1 MTKKNSE
8 KQTENAKVDFES
20 TLAELEELV
29 SRMESGE
36 LSLNESLKTFER
48 GIELTR
54 KCQASLEAA
63 ELKVQML
70 IKNKEIEDSHLET
83 DE

>member
-1 MTKKNSE
+1 MTKKNSD

-63 ELKVQML
+63 ELKVQTL
-70 IKNKEIEDSHLET
+70 IKDKALEDSQVEI

>member
-1 MTKKNSE
+1 MTKKNSD

>member
-1 MTKKNSE
+1 MTKKNTDDQS
-8 KQTENAKVDFES
+8 TDVKVDFES
-20 TLAELEELV
+20 TLEELEEIV

-36 LSLNESLKTFER
+36 LSLDESLKVFER

-54 KCQASLEAA
+54 KCQSSLEAA
-63 ELKVQML
+63 ELQVQTL
-70 IKNKEIEDSHLET
+70 IKDKALEDSEVEI

>member
-1 MTKKNSE
+1 MTKKNSDQ
-8 KQTENAKVDFES
+8 QTENAKVDFES

-70 IKNKEIEDSHLET
+70 IKNNEIEDSHLAT

>member
-1 MTKKNSE
+1 MTKKNTDDQS
-8 KQTENAKVDFES
+8 TDVKVDFES
-20 TLAELEELV
+20 TLEELEEIV

-36 LSLNESLKTFER
+36 LSLDESLKVFER

-54 KCQASLEAA
+54 KCQSSLEAS
-63 ELKVQML
+63 ELQVQTL
-70 IKNKEIEDSHLET
+70 IKDKALEDSEVEI